1 MPEVNNSMSLANPHP
16 ANFNAT
22 QKAGL
27 AVTGIGIL
35 TLFLAWTGIGTGQ
48 ALTMLVVCLI
58 SIAGGG
64 LIYTLGTYSQHPA
77 GIKNNRNYFS
87 AMSSRGAI
95 AWIAGIVITGF
106 YVCLYFFPQ
115 YVQGLIALFEPLQR
129 LIHGGKAAP
138 WGDGR
143 WFTYGA
149 LYTIAVLVMGFK
161 FIYKYRHNNYQII
174 RTISVMIIQLGLS
187 FLIPGILYRLY
198 NYEPTLSYFW
208 PLSYRALFP
217 SDLSY
222 MAQQGNLGM
231 FVIFWGLVFTFIVT
245 PVFTYFFGKRWYC
258 SWFCGCG
265 GLAETAGDPFR
276 HLSDK
281 SLFAWKVERW
291 LIHSVLVIIT
301 LITALLLADSAV
313 KGKVLGDL
321 GPDMAKAY
329 GFLIGN
335 IFSGVIGVGFYPIM
349 GSRVWC
355 RFGCPMAAYMGL
367 IQRFKSR
374 FRITTNGAQCISCGN
389 CSTYCEMGIDVRW
402 YAQRGQNIVRASCVG
417 CGICSA
423 VCPRGVLKLESGPDN
438 HKRLNNFFGSDEL
451 KILS

>member
-1 MPEVNNSMSLANPHP
+1 MAQSNPSMSLSNPHP
-16 ANFNAT
+16 ANFNTT

-27 AVTGIGIL
+27 AITGIGIL
-35 TLFLAWTGIGTGQ
+35 TLFLAWGGIGTGQ
-48 ALTMLVVCLI
+48 ALLMLIVTIVCLTL
-58 SIAGGG
+58 GGI
-64 LIYTLGTYSQHPA
+64 IYTRGTYANSPA
-77 GIKNNRNYFS
+77 GIKNNRAVFT

-95 AWIAGIVITGF
+95 AWITGIVITGF
-106 YVCLYFFPQ
+106 YICLYFFPQ
-115 YVQGLIALFEPLQR
+115 YIHGLIVLFEPLQK

-174 RTISVMIIQLGLS
+174 RTISVMLVQLGLS

-217 SDLSY
+217 NDLNY
-222 MAQQGNLGM
+222 MAEQGHLGM
-231 FVIFWGLVFTFIVT
+231 FVIFWGLVLTFIAT
-245 PVFTYFFGKRWYC
+245 PILTYFFGKRWYC

-265 GLAETAGDPFR
+265 GLAETAGDPYR

-281 SLFAWKVERW
+281 SLKAWKIERW
-291 LIHSVLVIIT
+291 LIHSVLVIIV
-301 LITALLLADSAV
+301 LLTASLLVDSAL
-313 KGKVLGDL
+313 KGRFLGSA
-321 GPDMAKAY
+321 GPDLAKAY

-335 IFSGVIGVGFYPIM
+335 IFSGVVGVGFYPIL

-402 YAQRGQNIVRASCVG
+402 YAQRGQNIVRSSCVG

-423 VCPRGVLKLESGPDN
+423 VCPRGVLKLETGPDN
-438 HKRLNNFFGSDEL
+438 NKRLNNFFSSEEL